1 MPEAYVRTA
10 MRMRERQT
18 DGGGKAAGRVK
29 RPAPFAGAAKKKSRK
44 GTQPET
50 PVSGR
55 ELVYSYIRDQM
66 KSGNLLPGSTLSL
79 QRISETLG
87 ISNTPLRDSLIRL
100 EAEGYL
106 TIYPRSKVVIN
117 TLEIEDF
124 PFLYEIMGA
133 LEFTT
138 ISSSIGK
145 YTPEIIASMRGMNTE
160 MREAVNQGD
169 MTRYDGVHYAFH
181 EMFFQV
187 SSNRF
192 AERILHPIKNRLWD
206 FPRKNFV
213 IDWYQAAIDEHEL
226 IVEAIAGKDRQN
238 LMHTV
243 KELHWGFAYNETF
256 IRKTYNL

>member
-1 MPEAYVRTA
+1 
-10 MRMRERQT
+10 MRMNDEGQSA
-18 DGGGKAAGRVK
+18 GGSPTTGRKKRSAVPAVRAGKKTR
-29 RPAPFAGAAKKKSRK
+29 KKS
-44 GTQPET
+44 QPEG
-50 PVSGR
+50 VLSGR

-66 KSGNLLPGSTLSL
+66 KSGSLLPGSTLSL
-79 QRISETLG
+79 HGISETLG
-87 ISNTPLRDSLIRL
+87 ISNTPLRDSLLQL

-117 TLEIEDF
+117 TLELADF

-138 ISSSIGK
+138 ISSSIDK
-145 YTPEIIASMRGMNTE
+145 YTPEIIVAMRGMNKE
-160 MREAVNQGD
+160 MREAVVQGD
-169 MTRYDGVHYAFH
+169 LTRYDAVHYAFH

-213 IDWYQAAIDEHEL
+213 IGWYHAAIDEHEL
-226 IVEAIAGKDRQN
+226 IVEAIAAKDRQK
-238 LMHTV
+238 LMHSV
-243 KELHWGFAYNETF
+243 KELHWGFAYNETY
-256 IRKTYNL
+256 IRKTYNFL